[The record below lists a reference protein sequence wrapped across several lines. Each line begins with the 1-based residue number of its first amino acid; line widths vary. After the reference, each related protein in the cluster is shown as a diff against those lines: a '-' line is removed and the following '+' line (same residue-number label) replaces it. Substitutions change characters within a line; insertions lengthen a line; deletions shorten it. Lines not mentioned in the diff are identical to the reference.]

1 MLLRA
6 APLPREQIPALD
18 TPAGVEFVRALVR
31 DAFERVRAARAAPK
45 KDLTRQVKYGAAPSR
60 EAGRLGACRWHTR
73 VSEHGVPF
81 ETMRAGLLTD
91 HTAHEREYIDALREA
106 TCIEALAPGVGI
118 WHLAYATPWPTASRD
133 FCELV
138 AALPLP
144 AHTEPFSPAHE
155 AAALAGD
162 LFTEPPPPPGAH
174 RAFLVISQPVA
185 VAAAPHA
192 PGHVRAYYASVEA
205 VCEAPGGIEWLMSV
219 QTDSAGLV
227 PHFVQELA
235 MPRQIAADVSSYF
248 EWTTRLQTK

>member
-18 TPAGVEFVRALVR
+18 TPAGVEFLHALVR
-31 DAFERVRAARAAPK
+31 DAFERVRAARAVPK
-45 KDLTRQVKYGAAPSR
+45 KDLTRQIKYGALPSR
-60 EAGRLGACRWHTR
+60 ESGHLGACHWHTR

-81 ETMRAGLLTD
+81 EYMRAGLLTD
-91 HTAHEREYIDALREA
+91 HTAHEQEYIHALREA
-106 TCIEALAPGVGI
+106 TCMDTLAPGVGI
-118 WHLAYATPWPTASRD
+118 WRLAYDTPWPTASRD

-138 AALPLP
+138 AAFPLP
-144 AHTEPFSPAHE
+144 AHTDPFSPAHE

-162 LFTEPPPPPGAH
+162 LTTEPPPPPGAH

-185 VAAAPHA
+185 APHT

-205 VCEAPGGIEWLMSV
+205 VCEAPGGVEWLMSV
-219 QTDSAGLV
+219 QTDSAGMV

-235 MPRQIAADVSSYF
+235 MPRQIAADVPSYF
-248 EWTTRLQTK
+248 EWAARLQTK